1 MSDDG
6 WLEQRGR
13 GHVVASAVRPA
24 EGQVRVDTA
33 APDALAG
40 ISIFSA
46 KSIIRASELMV
57 YQLR

>member
-33 APDALAG
+33 APERTCWDTY
-40 ISIFSA
+40 IFDEIDNQS
-46 KSIIRASELMV
+46 V
-57 YQLR
+57 